1 MKTIFTR
8 VERRDPDRLAGQH
21 VAALVTTS
29 YSEVVMN
36 KASRIG
42 VARAKA
48 TLSSVLR
55 SAEKHP
61 VVIQSRGRDVGA
73 IVSMADYTL
82 LKAAT
87 EKTGMAGWL
96 ESVAELKKRH
106 GGGADFEPRPMKLT
120 PEAVDFGRK

>member
-1 MKTIFTR
+1 
-8 VERRDPDRLAGQH
+8 
-21 VAALVTTS
+21 
-29 YSEVVMN
+29 MN

-82 LKAAT
+82 LRAAT
-87 EKTGMAGWL
+87 EKTGTAGWL
-96 ESVAELKKRH
+96 LRIDELKKRH
-106 GGGADFEPRPMKLT
+106 GGGADFEPRPLKLE
-120 PEAVDFGRK
+120 PEAVDFEPK

>member
-1 MKTIFTR
+1 MKTIFL
-8 VERRDPDRLAGQH
+8 RLEPLIPF

-29 YSEVVMN
+29 YNEMVMN

-73 IVSMADYTL
+73 IVSMADYTRL
-82 LKAAT
+82 RAST
-87 EKTGMAGWL
+87 EKTGMAGWF
-96 ESVAELKKRH
+96 ERVGELKKRH
-106 GGGADFEPRPMKLT
+106 GGGADLEPRALKLT
-120 PEAVDFGRK
+120 PAAVDFGGS

>member
-1 MKTIFTR
+1 MR
-8 VERRDPDRLAGQH
+8 GP
-21 VAALVTTS
+21 VARLVTTS
-29 YSEVVMN
+29 YDEVVMK

-73 IVSMADYTL
+73 VVSMADYSL

-87 EKTGMAGWL
+87 EKSGLAGWL
-96 ESVAELKKRH
+96 ERVAALKKRH
-106 GGGADFEPRPMKLT
+106 GGGADFEPAPMKLT
-120 PEAVDFGRK
+120 PQAVDFGRK